1 MQILPVL
8 DVMGGHVVR
17 AVGGR
22 RAEYRPLVS
31 RLTASTD
38 PLTVARAIRDRFGW
52 TELYVADLDAIMGG
66 RWSADLYRRLRSDGF
81 RLWVDAGVQIHAA
94 AGLLLAHGIF
104 QAVVGLETLLG
115 PEEWR
120 GLTAAVDPS
129 RLTFSL
135 DLRNGRA
142 LGVASEWGTDDPRQI
157 AEQVVR
163 DGGRRMLI
171 LDLARIGEYGGTGTV
186 DLCRELVTLAPN
198 VAVFAGGGIRDVDD
212 IRRLRDVGV
221 TGVLVASALHDERI
235 TPEDVRD
242 L

>member
-22 RAEYRPLVS
+22 RAEYQPLVS
-31 RLTASTD
+31 RLTTSTD
-38 PLTVARAIRDRFGW
+38 PVTVARAIRARFSW
-52 TELYVADLDAIMGG
+52 TELYVADLDAIAGG
-66 RWSADLYRRLRSDGF
+66 RWSADLYRHLRSNGF

-94 AGLLLAHGIF
+94 AGLLLAHGIL
-104 QAVVGLETLLG
+104 QVVVGLETLLG
-115 PEEWR
+115 PQEWR
-120 GLTAAVDPS
+120 DLTAAVDPG

-142 LGVASEWGTDDPRQI
+142 LGVTSQWGTDDPLRI
-157 AEQVVR
+157 AEQVIH
-163 DGGRRMLI
+163 DGGRRLLV
-171 LDLARIGEYGGTGTV
+171 LDLARIGEFGGTGTE
-186 DLCRELVTLAPN
+186 DLCRDLVKLAED
-198 VAVFAGGGIRDVDD
+198 VQVFAGGGIRDVGD

-221 TGVLVASALHDERI
+221 AGVLGASALHDERI
-235 TPEDVRD
+235 TSEDIRG